1 MTGRL
6 TLGGV
11 SGETGALRRI
21 EENPD
26 KMQSPTTPKKKLGTT
41 WFTRAKLVV
50 AGAVLA
56 GTAVFGTAVMSV
68 PDAQPVDE
76 QAGATWS
83 FRQAPAPE
91 PTPRLEPTSSD
102 TKLDV
107 RIVSWYGG
115 GGVSYAMGATWS

>member
-1 MTGRL
+1 
-6 TLGGV
+6 
-11 SGETGALRRI
+11 
-21 EENPD
+21 
-26 KMQSPTTPKKKLGTT
+26 MQSPEATKNTLGTT

-83 FRQAPAPE
+83 F
-91 PTPRLEPTSSD
+91 SSD
-102 TKLDV
+102 D
-107 RIVSWYGG
+107 GG
-115 GGVSYAMGATWS
+115 GGWSNWYGATWS